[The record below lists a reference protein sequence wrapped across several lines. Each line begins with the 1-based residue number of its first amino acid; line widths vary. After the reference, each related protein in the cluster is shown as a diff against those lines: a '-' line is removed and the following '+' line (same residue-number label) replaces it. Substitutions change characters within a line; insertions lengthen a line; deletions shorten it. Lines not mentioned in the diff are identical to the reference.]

1 MVAVKAF
8 TPPNG
13 RYFPMVLMILAV
25 ISHLRRIS
33 SMENLLSGTIYLC
46 FDPDLLISC
55 LEDCFVYILD
65 SFGIRERNK

>member
-1 MVAVKAF
+1 
-8 TPPNG
+8 
-13 RYFPMVLMILAV
+13 MVLMILAV

-46 FDPDLLISC
+46 FDPDLLVSC